1 MGPEGTILSR
11 QPLLDKVVPRLTLLV
26 RQTWLKG
33 GPGGHADQPASL
45 EALTT
50 PRPACLVNPTC
61 GAALGDR
68 GGEAVG
74 QQGSAPGA
82 SCSVAAHGA
91 ACLCPVHVP
100 GM

>member
-45 EALTT
+45 EALTA
-50 PRPACLVNPTC
+50 PRPVTC
-61 GAALGDR
+61 PNERAESPWWRRSTRALR
-68 GGEAVG
+68 GGNQGEATEQTGV
-74 QQGSAPGA
+74 
-82 SCSVAAHGA
+82 
-91 ACLCPVHVP
+91 
-100 GM
+100 